1 MPNVLD
7 LFDWSL
13 PFLTENITAVLK
25 ILLGGKED
33 NKLTKAEIV
42 KFKENVIEKI
52 DKDFNKKEIIK
63 KKIRFIGRLTRI
75 FNNLRMKN
83 LNPKEMDADNN
94 KRSMNFSENKA
105 KDLNNEKFPS
115 EN

>member
-1 MPNVLD
+1 LPNVLD

-33 NKLTKAEIV
+33 NKLTKNEIV

-75 FNNLRMKN
+75 FNNLRLKN
-83 LNPKEMDADNN
+83 LNPKDIDSDNN
-94 KRSMNFSENKA
+94 KRSLNFSENRA

>member
-1 MPNVLD
+1 
-7 LFDWSL
+7 
-13 PFLTENITAVLK
+13 LTENITAVLK

-33 NKLTKAEIV
+33 NKLTKAETV

-75 FNNLRMKN
+75 FNNLRNKK
-83 LNPKEMDADNN
+83 LNPTEMDTTKDKCSIMFNES
-94 KRSMNFSENKA
+94 RA
-105 KDLNNEKFPS
+105 KDLNNEKFP